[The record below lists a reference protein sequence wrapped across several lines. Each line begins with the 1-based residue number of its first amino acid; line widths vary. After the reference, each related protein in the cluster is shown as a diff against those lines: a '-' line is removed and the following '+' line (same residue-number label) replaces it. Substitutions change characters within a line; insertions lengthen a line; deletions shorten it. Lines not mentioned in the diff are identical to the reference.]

1 MGTQTTPLV
10 KDKTLTWYDEETC
23 QYHLTVGTSDWYAW
37 LERASRFSFESE
49 EGVFTARKEP
59 GRNGNMYWKA
69 YRKQAGKLQRAYL
82 GKSEALTFELLIQ
95 AAARLSGKQTEE
107 APESSISLHQQT
119 APFRL
124 ASQWASV
131 TDHAFRQPAN
141 RSSNNEYSQ
150 TAAPSAP
157 APSTLP
163 LSLTALLGREQ
174 EVKEA
179 CRLLG
184 QKEVRLLTL
193 SGPGGVGKTRLA
205 VEIGSQM
212 QEDFA
217 DEVRFIS
224 LASLQDAAFVLPTIA
239 QALHLQGSGPFA
251 PLEHLKAYLHTQHS
265 LLIVDNFEHVI
276 EAAPLL
282 VDLLASCPSLKILVT
297 SREILHVRGERDLP
311 VMPLTLPIH
320 PYALALSP
328 DEMIAQY
335 GAIALFV
342 ERAQEA
348 MPSFQLTSE
357 NAALIAEICQR
368 LDGLPLAIELAAAR
382 LKLLSPQALL
392 ERLAHRLTLLT
403 DGPRDVPARQQ
414 AMRSTLQWSYD
425 LLSAEEQRLFRLLA
439 SFVGGCTLPALE
451 TVCSLAEG
459 VPEMVGMLWEGA
471 SPSST
476 IPTISGGVP
485 SLIEMVTS
493 LLNKHLL
500 YQCEQDNHERRL
512 KMLETIRE
520 YGWELLQQHHEMEE
534 VMNAQA
540 TYYVQLA
547 EQTNDYL
554 FGEQQ
559 KQWFDQLEW
568 ERDNLRTAL
577 RWFVEQGEREEQ
589 EKREESSCHTI
600 EMALRLAGAVGQ
612 FWTVR
617 WYLSKE
623 RHWLERALARSE
635 HVAPLIKAKAL
646 QAAAWLAYVQDDG
659 KRAEERYQECLKLY
673 RALREPQGMTSAL
686 HWLGSLAWSMRNDA
700 RLARSL
706 LEESR
711 ALAHTIHDNVIL
723 AIVHTTLGNIAI
735 DQGDFSGALVCFEQ
749 SLGFSNAVGSKK
761 YVARTLR
768 GLGRAHLGQGDL
780 AGACALVEQS
790 LTLCR
795 EVKDKLHTAYALDL
809 SGCLAFTQ
817 GNASAARTLFDEA
830 LAGFKTLG
838 AQRHIAYVL
847 SHIACT
853 ATVQLDEE
861 VAHTLFAESME
872 LFQQVDDGEGMAC
885 CLQGWGALLA
895 RQGYLRQAVRLWGT
909 AQVLRDKEREHH
921 FSLPIERAD
930 IEQALSAQIVE
941 EVRRQLG
948 RRAFAAAWAEGRTM
962 TPAQVLASP
971 DEYANLS
978 EGHVDQRAR
987 PSSARQAALH
997 GLTRREIE
1005 VLRLVTQGCTDAQ
1018 IAEALVIS
1026 PRTVHAHLR
1035 TIYRKLDVSSRFAA
1049 IRYAREAQFL

>member
-1 MGTQTTPLV
+1 VRTRSTPKV
-10 KDKTLTWYDEETC
+10 KDKMLTWYDEEAR
-23 QYHLTVGTSDWYAW
+23 QYQLAVGTSDWYAW
-37 LERASRFSFESE
+37 LEHASRFSFEGE
-49 EGVFTARKEP
+49 ESVFTARKEP
-59 GRNGNMYWKA
+59 GRHGNMYWKA

-82 GKSEALTFELLIQ
+82 GKSEALTFELLTQ
-95 AAARLSGKQTEE
+95 AATRLSGKQVEGSPANSTH
-107 APESSISLHQQT
+107 LHQQT
-119 APFRL
+119 VPFRL
-124 ASQWASV
+124 PSQWAPS
-131 TDHAFRQPAN
+131 TDHAFRQPAH
-141 RSSNNEYSQ
+141 RPSNDEQRQS
-150 TAAPSAP
+150 TAPSAP
-157 APSTLP
+157 SPSTLP

-174 EVKEA
+174 EVTEA
-179 CRLLG
+179 CRLLA
-184 QKEVRLLTL
+184 QTEVRLLTL
-193 SGPGGVGKTRLA
+193 SGPGGVDKTRLA
-205 VEIGSQM
+205 VEIGDGM
-212 QEDFA
+212 QKDFA
-217 DEVRFIS
+217 EGVRFIS
-224 LASLQDAAFVLPTIA
+224 LASLQDSAFVLPTIA

-251 PLEHLKAYLHTQHS
+251 PLEHLKAYLHTQHC

-297 SREILHVRGERDLP
+297 SREILHIRGEHELP
-311 VMPLTLPIH
+311 VMPLILPD
-320 PYALALSP
+320 AQALSP
-328 DEMIAQY
+328 AEMIARY

-342 ERAQEA
+342 ERAQEV

-357 NAALIAEICQR
+357 NAPLVAEICQR

-382 LKLLSPQALL
+382 LRLLSPQALL
-392 ERLAHRLTLLT
+392 ERLTHRLTLLT

-451 TVCSLAEG
+451 TVYS
-459 VPEMVGMLWEGA
+459 ML
-471 SPSST
+471 
-476 IPTISGGVP
+476 GGETS
-485 SLIEMVTS
+485 SLIEIVTS

-520 YGWELLQQHHEMEE
+520 YGWELLQDYHEMEE
-534 VMNAQA
+534 IMNAQA

-568 ERDNLRTAL
+568 ERDNLRAAL
-577 RWFVEQGEREEQ
+577 RWFVEQGELEEL
-589 EKREESSCHTI
+589 ESPSSHSI

-623 RHWLERALARSE
+623 RLWLERALARSE
-635 HVAPLIKAKAL
+635 GVAPSIKAKAL

-659 KRAEERYQECLKLY
+659 KRAEERYRESLTLY
-673 RALREPQGMTSAL
+673 RALGEPQGIASVL
-686 HWLGSLAWSMRNDA
+686 HWVGSLAWSMRNDA
-700 RLARSL
+700 RMARSL
-706 LEESR
+706 LEESS
-711 ALAHTIHDNVIL
+711 ALAHSVHDNVIL
-723 AIVHTTLGNIAI
+723 AIVHTALGNIAI
-735 DQGDFSGALVCFEQ
+735 DQGDFSGALACFEQ
-749 SLGFSNAVGSKK
+749 SLAFSNAAGSKK

-768 GLGRAHLGQGDL
+768 GLGRARLGQGDL
-780 AGACALVEQS
+780 ASACALVEQS
-790 LTLCR
+790 LALCR

-809 SGCLAFTQ
+809 LGCLTFAQ
-817 GNASAARTLFDEA
+817 GDAGTARGLFEEA
-830 LAGFKTLG
+830 LVGFRTLG

-847 SHIACT
+847 SRCACM

-861 VAHTLFAESME
+861 VAHTLFAESMA
-872 LFQQVDDGEGMAC
+872 LFQQVDDCEGMAC

-895 RQGYLRQAVRLWGT
+895 RQGNLRRAVRLWGA
-909 AQVLRDKEREHH
+909 AQSLRDNERLYH
-921 FSLPIERAD
+921 FSLSVERAD
-930 IEQALSAQIVE
+930 VEQMLSAQMVE

-948 RRAFAAAWAEGRTM
+948 RRVFAATWVEGRTM
-962 TPAQVLASP
+962 TPAQVLASS
-971 DEYANLS
+971 N
-978 EGHVDQRAR
+978 GHVTYSEEHADQRAGR
-987 PSSARQAALH
+987 HIVKQPAAH
-997 GLTRREIE
+997 GLTGREIE

-1049 IRYAREAQFL
+1049 IHYAREAQLI